1 MNNDELTYKDSDG
14 SLVVIMQAV
23 HKLLRSYRQLES
35 DSTEAAGVLIGERRG
50 RHIVICDMS
59 EPGKGDIRN
68 RFGVNRK
75 GLHHQAKVDLVFERS
90 DGAQQYLGEW
100 HTHPENL
107 PSPSSIDENS
117 WRLNLA
123 NHKPMILLIVGREGL
138 WIAKQN
144 GNVISPLT
152 MME

>member
-1 MNNDELTYKDSDG
+1 MKDEELIYKDSDG

-23 HKLLRSYRQLES
+23 NKLLRSYRQLEV

-75 GLHHQAKVDLVFERS
+75 GLHHQAKVDLAFELS
-90 DGAQQYLGEW
+90 NGTQQYLGEW
-100 HTHPENL
+100 HTHPENM
-107 PSPSSIDENS
+107 PSPSSTDENS
-117 WRLNLA
+117 WSRNLPC
-123 NHKPMILLIVGREGL
+123 HKSMILLIVGREGL
-138 WIAKQN
+138 WIAKKN
-144 GNVISPLT
+144 GNLISPLILA
-152 MME
+152 E